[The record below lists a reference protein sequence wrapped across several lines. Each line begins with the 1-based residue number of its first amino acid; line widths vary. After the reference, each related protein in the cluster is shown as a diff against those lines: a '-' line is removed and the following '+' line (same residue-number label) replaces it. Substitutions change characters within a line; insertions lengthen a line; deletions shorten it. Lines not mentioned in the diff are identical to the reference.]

1 MCIDCEIKKAIA
13 SLAGIEIRRE
23 VIGKVNKGLIL
34 QLKLAE
40 NEVDK
45 IMSDT
50 KATMDSLPKDIS
62 EEEFI
67 KVLSEKY
74 EAKHNEAA
82 AKVNETFDQ
91 IFSAVGI
98 TDGEIRSKRQTYKID
113 QSTGEVF
120 REIEIYK
127 DRVLH

>member
-1 MCIDCEIKKAIA
+1 MCLDCAIKKAIA
-13 SLAGIEIRRE
+13 SLAGIEIKRE
-23 VIGKVNKGLIL
+23 VIGKVSKGLLL

-50 KATMDSLPKDIS
+50 KATIASLPKDIS
-62 EEEFI
+62 EEEFVKI
-67 KVLSEKY
+67 LSEKY

-82 AKVNETFDQ
+82 AKVNETFDE
-91 IFSAVGI
+91 IFATVGI
-98 TDGEIRSKRQTYKID
+98 TDGELRSKRETYKID

-127 DRVLH
+127 NRVLH

>member
-1 MCIDCEIKKAIA
+1 MCLDCEIKKAIA
-13 SLAGIEIRRE
+13 SLAGIEIKRE

-50 KATMDSLPKDIS
+50 KATIASLPKDIT
-62 EEEFI
+62 EEEFVKI
-67 KVLSEKY
+67 LSEKY
-74 EAKHNEAA
+74 EAKHNAA
-82 AKVNETFDQ
+82 AEKVNETFDE

-98 TDGEIRSKRQTYKID
+98 TDGELRSKRDTYKID

-127 DRVLH
+127 NQVLH